1 MIIVMTMSRSDND
14 DDDDD
19 NGHSDRVDERLLL
32 TLTTILSS
40 EAHIAYT
47 SPSCSIDSRGISVQ
61 LSYLICSSR
70 LSAPTTA
77 IDGHDCAYDEDSYYM
92 TMNVMHSLFID
103 SIVLTTYNHTLHH

>member
-1 MIIVMTMSRSDND
+1 MIIVMIMSRSDN

-47 SPSCSIDSRGISVQ
+47 SPSCSIDSRGIPLQ
-61 LSYLICSSR
+61 LSYLIC
-70 LSAPTTA
+70 
-77 IDGHDCAYDEDSYYM
+77 
-92 TMNVMHSLFID
+92 
-103 SIVLTTYNHTLHH
+103 

>member
-1 MIIVMTMSRSDND
+1 MIIVMTMSRSDN
-14 DDDDD
+14 DDDD

-47 SPSCSIDSRGISVQ
+47 SPSCSIDSRGISRQ

-70 LSAPTTA
+70 ISVPTTKIA
-77 IDGHDCAYDEDSYYM
+77 GIRC
-92 TMNVMHSLFID
+92 
-103 SIVLTTYNHTLHH
+103 

>member
-1 MIIVMTMSRSDND
+1 MIIVMIMSRSDND

-32 TLTTILSS
+32 TLTTVLSS

-47 SPSCSIDSRGISVQ
+47 SPSCSIDSRGILLQ

-70 LSAPTTA
+70 LSVPTTKIA
-77 IDGHDCAYDEDSYYM
+77 GIRC
-92 TMNVMHSLFID
+92 
-103 SIVLTTYNHTLHH
+103 